1 MSDTSQDSLVI
12 AIKSHFGEQSLPALQ
27 DNNMNYDDL
36 RSALAAYIKSLMN
49 ENKAYL
55 YASLYRID
63 VSEKDVRLALT
74 QNIPEFLLA
83 ELILKKLKEK
93 LYWRNKYKTNDKID

>member
-12 AIKSHFGEQSLPALQ
+12 AIKSHFGDQSLPAIQ
-27 DNNMNYDDL
+27 DNIDYEDL

-83 ELILKKLKEK
+83 EMILKKLKEK

>member
-27 DNNMNYDDL
+27 YNIDYEDL

-63 VSEKDVRLALT
+63 VSEKDVRLALS

-83 ELILKKLKEK
+83 EMILKKLKEK

>member
-12 AIKSHFGEQSLPALQ
+12 AIKSLFGDQSLPAIQ
-27 DNNMNYDDL
+27 DNIDYEDL

-83 ELILKKLKEK
+83 EMILKKLKEK
-93 LYWRNKYKTNDKID
+93 LYWRNKYKTND

>member
-27 DNNMNYDDL
+27 DNIDYEDL

-83 ELILKKLKEK
+83 EMILKKLKEK

>member
-27 DNNMNYDDL
+27 DNIDYEDL

-74 QNIPEFLLA
+74 QNIPEYLLA
-83 ELILKKLKEK
+83 EMILKKLKEK

>member
-1 MSDTSQDSLVI
+1 MSDSSQDSLVI
-12 AIKSHFGEQSLPALQ
+12 AIKSHFGEHSLPALQ
-27 DNNMNYDDL
+27 DNLEYEDL
-36 RSALAAYIKSLMN
+36 RSALATYIKSLMN

-83 ELILKKLKEK
+83 EMILKKLKEK

>member
-1 MSDTSQDSLVI
+1 MSETSQDSLVV
-12 AIKSHFGEQSLPALQ
+12 AIKSHFGEQSLPAIQ
-27 DNNMNYDDL
+27 DNIDYEDL

>member
-1 MSDTSQDSLVI
+1 MSDTSQDSLVV
-12 AIKSHFGEQSLPALQ
+12 AIKSHFGEQSLPAIK
-27 DNNMNYDDL
+27 DNIDYNDL
-36 RSALAAYIKSLMN
+36 RSAFAAYLKILMN

-74 QNIPEFLLA
+74 QNIPEYILA
-83 ELILKKLKEK
+83 EMILKKLKEK

>member
-1 MSDTSQDSLVI
+1 MSETSQDSLVV
-12 AIKSHFGEQSLPALQ
+12 AIKSHFGEQSLPAIQ
-27 DNNMNYDDL
+27 DNIDYEVL

-74 QNIPEFLLA
+74 QNIAEFLLA
-83 ELILKKLKEK
+83 ELILKKLQEK

>member
-1 MSDTSQDSLVI
+1 MSETSQDSLVI
-12 AIKSHFGEQSLPALQ
+12 AIKSHFGEQSLPTIQ
-27 DNNMNYDDL
+27 DNIDYEDL

>member
-1 MSDTSQDSLVI
+1 MSETSKDSLVV
-12 AIKSHFGEQSLPALQ
+12 AIKSHFGEQSLPAIQ
-27 DNNMNYDDL
+27 DNIDYEDL

>member
-27 DNNMNYDDL
+27 DNIDYEDL

-63 VSEKDVRLALT
+63 VSEKDVRLALS

-83 ELILKKLKEK
+83 EMILKKLKEK

>member
-12 AIKSHFGEQSLPALQ
+12 AIKSHFGENSLPAIHEHIE
-27 DNNMNYDDL
+27 YDDL

>member
-1 MSDTSQDSLVI
+1 MSETSQDSLVV
-12 AIKSHFGEQSLPALQ
+12 AIKSHFGDQSLPTIQ
-27 DNNMNYDDL
+27 DNIDYEDL

-83 ELILKKLKEK
+83 EMILKKLKEK

>member
-12 AIKSHFGEQSLPALQ
+12 AIKSHFGEQSLSALQ
-27 DNNMNYDDL
+27 DNIDYEDL

-83 ELILKKLKEK
+83 EMILKKLKEK